1 VGGSVEG
8 AAERAREH
16 KREMVEVIAGLL
28 PGAPS
33 SRMALAQAAALGV
46 DGAIVKAQ
54 MGDMALARE
63 AVDDLR
69 RLLAALAAAQRTP
82 ATR

>member
-1 VGGSVEG
+1 
-8 AAERAREH
+8 
-16 KREMVEVIAGLL
+16 MVEVIAGLL
-28 PGAPS
+28 PAGSA

-54 MGDMALARE
+54 MGGPALARE

-69 RLLAALAAAQRTP
+69 RLLEALVVASAP
-82 ATR
+82 GATR